1 MTMSVS
7 LMHSSSP
14 SPSSGPVLH
23 CITGYESGTTAVH
36 VLSPATN
43 TWSHIYTSQPHSQPL
58 LSLSPTSPSSFSS
71 DVTFYTSGADDLI
84 AKHTI
89 SAPPP
94 PSPPNPPSPSP
105 PSSATT
111 SGPTKPQSLLSAALA
126 SQSSSSSAAAT
137 AAAPPPLPNPTP
149 VAPAK
154 VVHTKHSGQ
163 QSLVVRS
170 DGRVLATAGWDG
182 RVRVYGAKG
191 LKEVAV
197 LAWHKDGCYAVAFAD
212 VGGGGGGGNEGKEG
226 KKGGGEGE
234 AEEMEAGA
242 VVEVG
247 GKGEDNGERTV
258 ARIAAGR
265 TVTTVRARRE
275 ERAKAVHWLAAGSK
289 DGKVSLWE
297 VF

>member
-7 LMHSSSP
+7 LVHSSSP

-58 LSLSPTSPSSFSS
+58 LSLSPAPPSPSS
-71 DVTFYTSGADDLI
+71 DLTFYTSGADDLI
-84 AKHTI
+84 AKHTL
-89 SAPPP
+89 ST
-94 PSPPNPPSPSP
+94 PPSPSP
-105 PSSATT
+105 PKPPSSPPSTSSAAT
-111 SGPTKPQSLLSAALA
+111 STPTKPQSLLSAALA
-126 SQSSSSSAAAT
+126 SQSSSSSSAAAT
-137 AAAPPPLPNPTP
+137 PPPLSNPAP

-197 LAWHKDGCYAVAFAD
+197 LAWHKEGCYAVAFAD

-226 KKGGGEGE
+226 KKGGGEG
-234 AEEMEAGA
+234 AADDMEVGA

-247 GKGEDNGERTV
+247 GKAEESEERAVT
-258 ARIAAGR
+258 RTAAGR

-275 ERAKAVHWLAAGSK
+275 ERAKAVHWLAVGSK